1 MELQTKGD
9 PWSSIINLQPMP
21 FMNQME
27 VDSSSP
33 IKSLKSELSKSSPNF
48 KKIDNMIDDFE
59 ISSRMISTTS

>member
-1 MELQTKGD
+1 
-9 PWSSIINLQPMP
+9 MP